1 MLQPHNLKPARGA
14 KKNPKKVGRGN
25 ASGHGTSAT
34 RGGKGQ
40 TARSGGNRGLKMKAF
55 KKLLQSTP
63 KLRGFKS
70 LSTKPAE
77 VYLSDLENN
86 FDSGAVVSVEALKEK
101 KLIGASSRAAKIVQ
115 TGEISK
121 KLSLSGVTVTKGA
134 LEKIVAAGGELKA

>member
-25 ASGHGTSAT
+25 ASGHGTTAT

-40 TARSGGNRGLKMKAF
+40 TARSGGSRGLKMKAF

-70 LSTKPAE
+70 LATKPAE

-86 FDSGAVVSVEALKEK
+86 FDNGAVVTVETLKEK
-101 KLIGASSRAAKIVQ
+101 KLIGVSVRAAKIVQ

-121 KLSLSGVTVTKGA
+121 KITLSGVTATKGA

>member
-25 ASGHGTSAT
+25 ASGHGTTAT

-40 TARSGGNRGLKMKAF
+40 TARSGGSRGLKMKAF

-77 VYLSDLENN
+77 VYLSDLESN
-86 FDSGAVVSVEALKEK
+86 FDNGAAVTVESLKEK
-101 KLIGASSRAAKIVQ
+101 KLIGVSARTAKIVQ

-121 KLSLSGVTVTKGA
+121 KLSLSGVTATKGA